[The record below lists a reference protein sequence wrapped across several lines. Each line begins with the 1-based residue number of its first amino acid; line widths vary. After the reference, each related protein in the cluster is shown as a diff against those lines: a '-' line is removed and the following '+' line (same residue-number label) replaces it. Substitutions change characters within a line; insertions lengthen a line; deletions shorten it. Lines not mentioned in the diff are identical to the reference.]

1 MFEEEGKIYNLLIT
15 RGEKDKNNEYAQFTE
30 KLYSRPDFL
39 WKETAIG
46 ANNYLTAPESFFDDI
61 DAIIILSGL
70 YNDNKEQMNHL
81 VKIAEKKD
89 ITLVLVRPFGME
101 EVPLELEKY
110 SDGIVGWNAACIID
124 MIKST
129 NEL

>member
-1 MFEEEGKIYNLLIT
+1 MFEDDKIYNLLIT
-15 RGEKDKNNEYAQFTE
+15 RGENDKNNEYAQFTE

-46 ANNYLTAPESFFDDI
+46 TSDYEIVPETFFNDI
-61 DAIIILSGL
+61 DAIILLSGL
-70 YNDNKEQMNHL
+70 YNDNKEQMDKL
-81 VKIAEKKD
+81 VKIADEKN

-101 EVPLELEKY
+101 EIPLELEKY

-124 MIKST
+124 MIKNT
-129 NEL
+129 DDL